1 MKIAYVKTRKDKD
14 PILQMLRQILPEDKI
29 TCADIST
36 VIGSGFDRVK
46 ISHIFSK
53 DHPGLLVAYGEAAG
67 VLANIYPK
75 IPAIMID
82 PSGDISET
90 SLDFARDT
98 TKLFVV
104 QTGMPAES
112 LNADDLLKSIG
123 PIMEPMREE
132 IQNNENTLERL
143 IEMAMVKTDAAPDD
157 FDGNDN
163 ITDNLRRHMDTAVLS
178 EKMCPDCGQR
188 MINFHVC
195 SPPETWARLCGRAG
209 RLTYCPNCKTQHGFW
224 LQFMN

>member
-14 PILQMLRQILPEDKI
+14 PILQMLRQILPDDKI

-67 VLANIYPK
+67 VFANIYPQ
-75 IPAIMID
+75 IPTIMID
-82 PSGDISET
+82 PCGDISEI
-90 SLDFARDT
+90 SLDFAKNT
-98 TKLFVV
+98 TKLLVV
-104 QTGMPAES
+104 QTGIPMEN
-112 LNADDLLKSIG
+112 LNTDDLLKSIS

-132 IQNNENTLERL
+132 IQNNENILERL
-143 IEMAMVKTDAAPDD
+143 IEMAMVKTDAAPED

-178 EKMCPDCGQR
+178 EKVCPDCGQR

-195 SPPETWARLCGRAG
+195 SPPETWALLCGRAG
-209 RLTYCPNCKTQHGFW
+209 RLTYCPNCKAQHGFW